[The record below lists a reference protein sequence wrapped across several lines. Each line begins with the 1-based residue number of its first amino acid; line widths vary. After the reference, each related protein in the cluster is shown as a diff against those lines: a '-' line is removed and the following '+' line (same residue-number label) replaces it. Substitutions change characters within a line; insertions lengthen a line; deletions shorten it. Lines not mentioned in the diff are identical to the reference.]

1 MSSGTSSKV
10 VNLRGSRGGG
20 DMARHANSPTLLSQL
35 QDVGRQRLMALL
47 QELFD
52 NSDDALFDLADR
64 AENNAEQNLYFESM
78 RELRIKRR
86 GIENHFA
93 LAIHEAFRLL
103 AGEAPAK
110 PKKEL
115 DDISEDELS
124 LVGNDEL
131 EALVAVDGMIA
142 KAMSLYPMALSQL
155 TLRIGSVTGSKLDSR
170 RNPLGPAVVCHAFL
184 DACKDLQIDIKA
196 KLIVF
201 KLFDKYV
208 ASKLGGA
215 LEASNQ
221 LLINAGVMP
230 NITTE
235 GSHRRKSAPALDAS
249 LDQPTTQTA
258 AGGAEDDPVWS
269 DLQKLLHGSL
279 RGAASGAPLL
289 PAEPTP
295 VLPRQTMMQLLSQL
309 QSQQCQQMQSDLT
322 AVSGGGLPA
331 PQHLDVPALINKIK
345 ASQSGLTTQGIGQ
358 VEGDV
363 INLVQMLFQFILDDR
378 NLATPMKALIARLQ
392 IPMIKVALQDKTF
405 FSRGGHPARK
415 LLNEIATS
423 ALGWS
428 ATDRGGEML
437 FNKVES
443 IVNRVLNDFDSD
455 LSLFPDLLTDF
466 VAFTERDRHRAGLVL
481 QRTIDAEDG
490 RAKTEAARAH
500 VQKVIENLVAGRPLP
515 DIGLKILHDSWSN
528 VLFLS
533 YLKHGDTSEQ
543 WTAAI
548 DTAEQLVWSLA
559 PVDQFNDRQ
568 TLLRQMPVLLKAL
581 REGLVKIGVNPHD
594 MQQLFSALEQ
604 EHLVRIKGRSQV
616 SAPLPLDA
624 ALGLESTAAA
634 APSSTNTRT
643 QPTTDELLAGSRVV
657 TETIDPQWLARVD
670 AMGEGT
676 WVELVQGDSRFRCKL
691 AAIIRA
697 TGKYIFVNRAG
708 QKVAENSREGLALDL
723 QDGKVSLLDD
733 GLLFDRAL
741 QSVIGN
747 LRNYNKK

>member
-1 MSSGTSSKV
+1 
-10 VNLRGSRGGG
+10 
-20 DMARHANSPTLLSQL
+20 MARHANSPALLTQL

-47 QELFD
+47 QDLFD

-64 AENNAEQNLYFESM
+64 AESNAEQNLYFESM

-86 GIENHFA
+86 GIENQFSQS
-93 LAIHEAFRLL
+93 IHEAFRLI
-103 AGEAPAK
+103 AGDAPVK
-110 PKKEL
+110 SKKEL

-124 LVGNDEL
+124 LVANDEL

-142 KAMSLYPMALSQL
+142 KAMSLYPLALSQL
-155 TLRIGSVTGSKLDSR
+155 TLRVGAVTGSKIDSR

-208 ASKLGGA
+208 ASKLGGV
-215 LEASNQ
+215 LEAANQ
-221 LLINAGVMP
+221 MLIAAGVMP
-230 NITTE
+230 SIATE

-249 LDQPTTQTA
+249 LDAPA
-258 AGGAEDDPVWS
+258 APAPGVGDEDPVWN
-269 DLQKLLHGSL
+269 DLQQLLHGSA
-279 RGAASGAPLL
+279 RGALL
-289 PAEPTP
+289 PAEPAP

-309 QSQQCQQMQSDLT
+309 QTQQRQQMQADLS
-322 AVSGGGLPA
+322 ALGGNGLPS
-331 PQHLDVPALINKIK
+331 PQQLDVPTLINKIK
-345 ASQSGLTTQGIGQ
+345 AAQTGLAAQGIGQ

-415 LLNEIATS
+415 LLNEIATAS
-423 ALGWS
+423 LGWS
-428 ATDRGGEML
+428 AADRGGEML

-455 LSLFPDLLTDF
+455 LALFPDLLTDF
-466 VAFTERDRHRAGLVL
+466 VTFIERERHRAGLVL

-490 RAKTEAARAH
+490 RAKTESARAH

-515 DIGLKILHDSWSN
+515 DIGLKLLHDGWSN
-528 VLFLS
+528 VLFLN

-543 WTAAI
+543 WTSAI
-548 DTAEQLVWSLA
+548 DTAEQLVWSLG
-559 PVDQFNDRQ
+559 PVEQFADRQ
-568 TLLRQMPVLLKAL
+568 ALLRQMPLLLKAL
-581 REGLVKIGVNPHD
+581 REGLTKIGVNPHD
-594 MQQLFSALEQ
+594 MQQLFSELEK
-604 EHLVRIKGRSQV
+604 EHLVRIKGKPQAGV
-616 SAPLPLDA
+616 DA
-624 ALGLESTAAA
+624 ALADASPASQAR
-634 APSSTNTRT
+634 P
-643 QPTTDELLAGSRVV
+643 QPTTDELLAGARVV
-657 TETIDPQWLARVD
+657 TETIEPQWLEKVD
-670 AMGEGT
+670 ALGEGT
-676 WVELVQGDSRFRCKL
+676 WVEMAQGDSRFRCKL

-708 QKVAENSREGLALDL
+708 QKVAENTREGLALDL
-723 QDGKVSLLDD
+723 QSGKVSLLDD